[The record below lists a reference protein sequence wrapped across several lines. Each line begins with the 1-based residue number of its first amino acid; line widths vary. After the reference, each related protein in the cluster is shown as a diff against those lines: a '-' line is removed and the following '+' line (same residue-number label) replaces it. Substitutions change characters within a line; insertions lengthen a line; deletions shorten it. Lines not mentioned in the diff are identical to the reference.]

1 MNMLERLKELSAT
14 TGRRN
19 EGEDLGHWAD
29 REKHENAWVREEAL
43 PALIA
48 VAEAAK
54 WVRETTN
61 HAYVLNQAAVKGA
74 LKRLDAALAK
84 LEVEA

>member
-1 MNMLERLKELSAT
+1 MTLLERLKELSAT

-29 REKHENAWVREEAL
+29 REKHENTWVREEAL

-54 WVRETTN
+54 R
-61 HAYVLNQAAVKGA
+61 YVDDESQESA
-74 LKRLDAALAK
+74 RLYADVVAALAK

>member
-1 MNMLERLKELSAT
+1 MLERLKELNDQ
-14 TGRRN
+14 GRGRKD
-19 EGEDLGHWAD
+19 GEDLGHWAD
-29 REKHENAWVREEAL
+29 REKHENTWVRDIAL

-54 WVRETTN
+54 WVMETTD

-74 LKRLDAALAK
+74 LKRLDAALAA